1 MSPWAV
7 TFLGVIAVAT
17 LAMAIVFV
25 GALIAAAR
33 LARQVGR
40 ILDQLEVDLKPLFD
54 HMNAIGRDA
63 SRAAALATAQ
73 VERVDRALNELA
85 LRLDQTLRSF
95 QAILGGPVREGQ
107 AIVMAMAA
115 ALRALR
121 GGGARHARG
130 EDEDAL
136 FI

>member
-1 MSPWAV
+1 VSVWAV
-7 TFLGVIAVAT
+7 VFLGVIAFAT
-17 LAMAIVFV
+17 LAMAIVVV

-33 LARQVGR
+33 LAQRVGR
-40 ILDQLEVDLKPLFD
+40 ILDQLEVDLKPLFE

-73 VERVDRALNELA
+73 VERVDRALNDLA
-85 LRLDQTLRSF
+85 GRLDYTLRSV
-95 QAILGGPVREGQ
+95 QAVLNGPVREGQ
-107 AIVMAMAA
+107 AIITALAA
-115 ALRALR
+115 AVRAMR
-121 GGGARHARG
+121 GGRARHARG

>member
-73 VERVDRALNELA
+73 VERVDRALNDLA
-85 LRLDQTLRSF
+85 LRLDHTLRSF

-121 GGGARHARG
+121 GGRARHARA